1 MTTALESN
9 AEVRDPIQKALRNRK
24 KVWNKEVKRFVDNVI
39 NLKKLINGS
48 PSKFNMEKSR
58 ITDPLPQNPSA
69 IIENLINEFSD
80 IATEGNAIVSDQ
92 LNYAKSRGMKPRTE
106 TTEPAIKQPEVVEAP
121 DLSKQLSMPSPLTAD
136 VNYELVAQGSGR
148 ISRFISKLRD
158 PRHWFGSSTEAEQ
171 RRKRLEL
178 LDTTKEL
185 YDLCSDFQ
193 YEILSTKDDSVL
205 EAMKV
210 MRKIEDKLFQL
221 SGSMEVFLETKEDK
235 KKDDKEDKKSPD
247 KDGKKD
253 ELSPEV
259 SVATGI
265 ISDWNRNSSTIA
277 NELPDLVVPKMM
289 KLINSFNETESGK
302 PVISKQIIEL
312 NNQVMAT
319 LSEKHGRAISSL
331 EDVVNMNVTASENL
345 QIIADKKIRRWL
357 RKLRQQLP
365 FAGKYSAIKIEAS
378 KAAEELMNM
387 LNGMMDSLEES
398 LNPKDLAS
406 KMKDIGDKYREIVD
420 IITPIGP
427 DAKYNKPTSL
437 FSDKFNK
444 DLEKKLR
451 NKEMDRMVRR
461 LMSVR

>member
-1 MTTALESN
+1 MTTVLESK
-9 AEVRDPIQKALRNRK
+9 AEVRDPIQRALRNRK

-48 PSKFNMEKSR
+48 PSKFHMEKSK

-92 LNYAKSRGMKPRTE
+92 LNYARTRGMKPKTE
-106 TTEPAIKQPEVVEAP
+106 KPGEAIKPPEVVEAP
-121 DLSKQLSMPSPLTAD
+121 DLTKQLSMPSPLTAD
-136 VNYELVAQGSGR
+136 SHYELVSLGSGR
-148 ISRFISKLRD
+148 ISRFISRLRD
-158 PRHWFGSSTEAEQ
+158 PKHWFGSSTEAEQ

-178 LDTTKEL
+178 LNTTKEL

-193 YEILSTKDDSVL
+193 YEILSTSDSSVL

-235 KKDDKEDKKSPD
+235 KEDKKEEKNPVD
-247 KDGKKD
+247 TDKKD
-253 ELSPEV
+253 NLSAEV

-265 ISDWNRNSSTIA
+265 INDWNRNASTIA

-302 PVISKQIIEL
+302 PVVSNLIIEL
-312 NNQVMAT
+312 NNQVMAA
-319 LSEKHGRAISSL
+319 LSEKYGRAISSL
-331 EDVVNMNVTASENL
+331 EEIVNMNVTASENL
-345 QIIADKKIRRWL
+345 QIVADKKIRRWL

-365 FAGKYSAIKIEAS
+365 FSGKYSAVKIEAS
-378 KAAEELMNM
+378 KAAEELMTM
-387 LNGMMDSLEES
+387 LDGMMDSLEES
-398 LNPKDLAS
+398 LNPKDLVPR
-406 KMKDIGDKYREIVD
+406 MKDIGDKYREIVD
-420 IITPIGP
+420 IISPIGP